1 MSLINK
7 SIATIMPYLP
17 KWFAKPFA
25 KPYVAGED
33 IQSVIEIVKK
43 LNNNGFSTTIDIL
56 GEHVHSETEANNVLN
71 QYTKLIQSISKNSLD
86 STISIKLT
94 HLGLSLNEEL
104 AKKNILELAH
114 YGNKDNIGITI
125 DMENSIYTSITL
137 DLFKEALAIHDGFGA
152 VIQAYL
158 YRSIEDLKKL
168 DSPKL
173 NLRICKGIYKESPD
187 LALNDRVKINENY
200 ILLVETILKGKGYAC
215 IATHDLELINQ
226 IEKFIEKNEIS
237 HDRFEFQVL
246 FGVPMG
252 NKLDELKEKG
262 YKVRIYVPF
271 GEAWF
276 EYSIRRLKENP
287 KIISYIIGNIFKK

>member
-1 MSLINK
+1 
-7 SIATIMPYLP
+7 
-17 KWFAKPFA
+17 
-25 KPYVAGED
+25 
-33 IQSVIEIVKK
+33 
-43 LNNNGFSTTIDIL
+43 
-56 GEHVHSETEANNVLN
+56 
-71 QYTKLIQSISKNSLD
+71 
-86 STISIKLT
+86 
-94 HLGLSLNEEL
+94 
-104 AKKNILELAH
+104 
-114 YGNKDNIGITI
+114 
-125 DMENSIYTSITL
+125 MENSIYTSITL

-173 NLRICKGIYKESPD
+173 NLRICKGIYKESPE

-215 IATHDLELINQ
+215 IATHDLGLINQ

-237 HDRFEFQVL
+237 AHRFEFQVL

-287 KIISYIIGNIFKK
+287 KIISYIIRKMSFQFCIQYFEFIW